1 MSTINKLKTLTM
13 QLKRD
18 AIGNKDILSK
28 GTDDKGLHLNMSCSN
43 GSAKIIT
50 IDTIRQFRETQ
61 G

>member
-1 MSTINKLKTLTM
+1 M

-18 AIGNKDILSK
+18 AIGNKDIPST
-28 GTDDKGLHLNMSCSN
+28 GTNDKSLHLNMSCSN

>member
-1 MSTINKLKTLTM
+1 M

-28 GTDDKGLHLNMSCSN
+28 GTNDKN

>member
-1 MSTINKLKTLTM
+1 M

-43 GSAKIIT
+43 GSAKINT
-50 IDTIRQFRETQ
+50 IATIRQFRETQ